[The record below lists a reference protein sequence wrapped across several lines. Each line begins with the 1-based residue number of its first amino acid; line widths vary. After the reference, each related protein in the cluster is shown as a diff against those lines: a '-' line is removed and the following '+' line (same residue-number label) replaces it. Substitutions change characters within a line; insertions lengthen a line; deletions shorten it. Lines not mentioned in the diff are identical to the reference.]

1 MGWGKVMEPITIL
14 PTLAEYLTWII
25 IAIVA
30 GATIVGSIAFFRTE
44 KGAAKTFSLLLQR
57 ASALQMLA
65 VILII
70 LTAATLRI
78 LNLIESGAV
87 VSILSGIAGYVLG
100 GTTKARQ
107 GDEERE

>member
-1 MGWGKVMEPITIL
+1 MDPITVL
-14 PTLAEYLTWII
+14 PILAECLTCIVV
-25 IAIVA
+25 AIVV
-30 GATIVGSIAFFRTE
+30 GATVVGSIAFWRTE
-44 KGAAKTFSLLLQR
+44 TGGAKTFSLLLQR

-87 VSILSGIAGYVLG
+87 VSLLSGIAGFVVG
-100 GTTKARQ
+100 GTGRTKQ
-107 GDEERE
+107 GEEEKT